1 LLGGYTG
8 SILRVELTRN
18 KILKESL
25 PEELVRK
32 FIGGPGISTK
42 ILYDEVPH
50 WVEAFDPLNLLIFST
65 GPLTGTAVP
74 STGRHFVNTKSPL
87 TGYLGE
93 ANAGGFWGAE
103 LKFAGYDLIVVSGRA
118 AKPVYLYVDND
129 RVEIRDAKPYWG
141 MDAREADRAI
151 HEDIGDKKVKIVD
164 IGQAGENL
172 VLISG
177 IMGEDASRAAA
188 RCGVGAVMGSKNLKA
203 IAVKGDRK
211 VPVADRE
218 SLQNCLKELANILSK
233 DPNTRSFRKYGTAGY
248 YSVGMDLG
256 DSPVRNW
263 TRGVFKGA
271 DKISLPGGYESVY
284 VGNRACFNC
293 MIACRRVVEVNRG
306 RFATAPEVEG
316 LEYQSLAA
324 LGGNCCI
331 DDIEAL
337 VKANDL
343 CNLYGLDTIST
354 GSVIAFAMEC
364 YEKGIIDENDTDGID
379 LKFGNKCA
387 LIKLIHRIAK
397 REGIGDL
404 LSCGVARASQ
414 ILGKETFDLAIHVK
428 RLEVAMHDPR
438 AFQALS
444 LTYACSPTGARHMEG
459 ETVFAERPAIDYPEL
474 ELSDLDRLST
484 KRKAEAAFK
493 VQNLWSALSASGYC
507 LLACAT
513 GTTAY
518 PINLNVQFLKAVTG
532 RKLGFKGLMKVGERI
547 FNLRR
552 AFSMKHGLRRE
563 EDTLP
568 RRLLEEPLKEGGS
581 KGSTAKLTE
590 MIGDYYRIRG
600 WNPMTGI
607 PTKDK
612 LAELELDD
620 VAASFY

>member
-1 LLGGYTG
+1 MGK
-8 SILRVELTRN
+8 ILRVELTRN
-18 KILKESL
+18 KIVEEPLQ
-25 PEELVRK
+25 EELAEK
-32 FIGGPGISTK
+32 FIGGPGIGTR
-42 ILYDEVPH
+42 ILYDELPP
-50 WVEAFDPLNLLIFST
+50 WAGAFDPLNVLIFST

-118 AKPVYLYVDND
+118 GKPVYLYVDND

-248 YSVGMDLG
+248 YATGVELG
-256 DSPVRNW
+256 DSPIRNW
-263 TRGVFKGA
+263 TRGIFKGA
-271 DKISLPGGYESVY
+271 DKVSLPGGYESVY

-293 MIACRRVVEVNRG
+293 MIACRRVVEVNKG
-306 RFATAPEVEG
+306 SFATEPEVEG

-364 YEKGIIDENDTDGID
+364 FEKGIIDKNDTDGID
-379 LKFGNKCA
+379 LKFGNKYA
-387 LIKLIHRIAK
+387 LIELIHEIAR
-397 REGIGDL
+397 REGVGNL
-404 LSCGVARASQ
+404 LSYGVARASQ
-414 ILGKETFDLAIHVK
+414 ILGKEAFDLAIHVK

-444 LTYACSPTGARHMEG
+444 LTYACSPTGGRHMEG
-459 ETVFAERPAIDYPEL
+459 ETVFVEQPTIHYPEL

-493 VQNLWSALSASGYC
+493 VQNLWSALSSSGYC

-518 PINLNVQFLKAVTG
+518 PISLNVRFLEAVTG
-532 RKLGFKGLMKVGERI
+532 RKLDFKEFVKIGERI
-547 FNLRR
+547 FDLRR
-552 AFSMKHGLRRE
+552 AFSIRHGLKRN

-568 RRLLEEPLKEGGS
+568 KRLLKEPPNEGGS
-581 KGSTAKLTE
+581 KGSAARLNE
-590 MIGDYYRIRG
+590 MIGDYYEIRG

-607 PTKDK
+607 PTKEK
-612 LAELELDD
+612 LVGLELDE
-620 VAASFY
+620 VADDFY